1 MAAQILGTWLTGL
14 EDALNN
20 QCGWFGEFHRWCMTD
35 MAYRDPHSGI
45 DSIAAV
51 QHMNVAVQRIEG
63 DISDGTIPVEIVHK
77 VRTFLA
83 EHTPKQ
89 I

>member
-20 QCGWFGEFHRWCMTD
+20 QCDWFPEFHKWCMID

-51 QHMNVAVQRIEG
+51 QHMNTAVQRVEG
-63 DISDGTIPVEIVHK
+63 DISGGTIPDEIVLR
-77 VRTFLA
+77 VRAFLA